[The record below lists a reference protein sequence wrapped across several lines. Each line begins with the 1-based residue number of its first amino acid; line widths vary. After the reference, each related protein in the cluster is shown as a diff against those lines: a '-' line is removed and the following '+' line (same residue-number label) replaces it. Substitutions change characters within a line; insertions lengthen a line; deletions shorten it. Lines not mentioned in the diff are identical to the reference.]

1 MKIVVIGE
9 SCIDTFIYCTADRIC
24 PEAPVPVIVPQY
36 TTTNPGMAGNTHKNL
51 KTLTPTTSISLYT
64 QTQTINKTRYIEKKS
79 NQMFIRVD
87 SGEHRIDR
95 FEFTPSIVNTIK
107 EADYVVV
114 SDYNKG
120 FLEDADIKAIGRL
133 SKLSILDSKRK
144 LNDSTV
150 EDFTFIKLNEK
161 EHSINRLLSHKQIIT
176 TLGDRG
182 AMFKEVIYPADNP
195 RETIDVS
202 GAGDTFTAAFITKY
216 FITRSPSTSIQF
228 ANKLASKVV
237 SKRGV
242 VTC

>member
-36 TTTNPGMAGNTHKNL
+36 TTSNPGMAGNTLENL
-51 KTLTPTTSISLYT
+51 KSLTPAATIKLFT
-64 QTQTINKTRYIEKKS
+64 QTQAINKTRYIEKKS

-87 SGEHRIDR
+87 SGEHKIDR
-95 FEFTPSIVNTIK
+95 FEFTPNNVDTIR

-120 FLEDADIKAIGRL
+120 FLEDADIEAIGRL
-133 SKLSILDSKRK
+133 SKLCILDSKRK
-144 LNDSTV
+144 LTDDIIK
-150 EDFTFIKLNEK
+150 DFTFVKLNEK
-161 EHSINRLLSHKQIIT
+161 EHLTNQLLKHKQIII

-182 AMFKEVIYPADNP
+182 AMFEEAIYPTDNP
-195 RETIDVS
+195 QETIDVS

-216 FITRSPSTSIQF
+216 FRTKSPSTSIQF
-228 ANKLASKVV
+228 ANKLACKVV
-237 SKRGV
+237 TKRGV